1 MAKRLYIIT
10 ALNID
15 PFDSDYLGF
24 FSQFNLKSRAGTSAL
39 ALKFTEIILLRVL
52 AEFLQLHTTVRIV
65 NWVREPLA

>member
-15 PFDSDYLGF
+15 PFDLDYLVF
-24 FSQFNLKSRAGTSAL
+24 FSQFNLKAPTGISAL

>member
-24 FSQFNLKSRAGTSAL
+24 FPHLNLESRAGTSAL